1 MSEISDLDRFKA
13 KANQVADDSLESTR
27 RMVAM
32 MEDTQNTGVKTLDM
46 LDAQGEQ
53 LNRTENNLDNINA
66 TMKEADKALT
76 GMEKWCGL
84 FVCPWNKTLAPST
97 DDSVWSTKIE
107 NNNSNPVHKQP
118 EGVNDSSDGT
128 SRGPYIQ
135 RIMDDAREDEME
147 ANLKG
152 VDNLIGNL
160 KNMAT
165 TMNTEISR
173 QNQQLDTIHG
183 KTINADI
190 EIGHANKRTEKL
202 L

>member
-1 MSEISDLDRFKA
+1 
-13 KANQVADDSLESTR
+13 
-27 RMVAM
+27 
-32 MEDTQNTGVKTLDM
+32 
-46 LDAQGEQ
+46 
-53 LNRTENNLDNINA
+53 
-66 TMKEADKALT
+66 
-76 GMEKWCGL
+76 
-84 FVCPWNKTLAPST
+84 
-97 DDSVWSTKIE
+97 
-107 NNNSNPVHKQP
+107 
-118 EGVNDSSDGT
+118 
-128 SRGPYIQ
+128 
-135 RIMDDAREDEME
+135 ME

>member
-1 MSEISDLDRFKA
+1 
-13 KANQVADDSLESTR
+13 
-27 RMVAM
+27 
-32 MEDTQNTGVKTLDM
+32 M

-84 FVCPWNKTLAPST
+84 FVCPWNKYYFYFYLKNRILTIYHRTLAPST

-135 RIMDDAREDEME
+135 RS
-147 ANLKG
+147 
-152 VDNLIGNL
+152 
-160 KNMAT
+160 
-165 TMNTEISR
+165 MN
-173 QNQQLDTIHG
+173 
-183 KTINADI
+183 
-190 EIGHANKRTEKL
+190 
-202 L
+202 